1 MAACT
6 KKSGRIKHHCKIKI
20 TVTGDC
26 VKSYLSD
33 KRPQPYDVKNWL
45 RQKML
50 ACMEDTGS
58 SSDSPVQEQRAASR
72 YKHRVPAPHQ
82 YASQSSDELLI
93 DSAVGAALPQEVSD
107 HV

>member
-6 KKSGRIKHHCKIKI
+6 EKSGRIKRHCKIK
-20 TVTGDC
+20 VTGDC

-50 ACMEDTGS
+50 A
-58 SSDSPVQEQRAASR
+58 
-72 YKHRVPAPHQ
+72 
-82 YASQSSDELLI
+82 
-93 DSAVGAALPQEVSD
+93 
-107 HV
+107 